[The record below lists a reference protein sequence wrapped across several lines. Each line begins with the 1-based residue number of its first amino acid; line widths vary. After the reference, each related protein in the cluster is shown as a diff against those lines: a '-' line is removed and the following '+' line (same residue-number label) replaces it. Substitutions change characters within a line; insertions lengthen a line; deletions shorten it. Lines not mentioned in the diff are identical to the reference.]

1 MRNVDLQKVKYE
13 GCILKGVNIPL
24 SRGISRIPSR
34 SAWRDKYPGTR
45 KTRDLLNPS
54 YMQIEWEKW
63 DVLFMYFWQTI
74 QNTQG

>member
-45 KTRDLLNPS
+45 KTRDLLNPI
-54 YMQIEWEKW
+54 Y
-63 DVLFMYFWQTI
+63 VTLFKMSPFDCSLQKPYV
-74 QNTQG
+74 